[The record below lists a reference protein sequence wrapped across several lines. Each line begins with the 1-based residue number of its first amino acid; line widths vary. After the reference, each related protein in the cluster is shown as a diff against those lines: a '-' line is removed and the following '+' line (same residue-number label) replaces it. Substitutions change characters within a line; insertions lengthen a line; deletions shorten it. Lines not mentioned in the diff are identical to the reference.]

1 MDNTLFLWSI
11 LAAING
17 GLGIKNSV
25 DGSSLC
31 IMNWSAFGLC
41 VYNIIKIMGA
51 IG

>member
-1 MDNTLFLWSI
+1 MDSLLLVWII

-25 DGSSLC
+25 EGSSWC

-41 VYNIIKIMGA
+41 VCNIIKIMGA